1 MPIGGVV
8 WGAKQGESQRL
19 SPQAQEL
26 LALSSGWSL
35 ALRTTQIREE
45 ARALSEQLAEAN
57 RRLQTAQDEI
67 FRSKTMITVGEM
79 AAGAAHEMNN
89 PLAVISGRSQLLA
102 AQLTD
107 PKQKAAAKLI
117 HEQSQRLSDII
128 TELMNF
134 AKPTPP
140 KLSIIEPAELINKA
154 LHEAKVTSDPVDRNI
169 EVTFGDVPLVNVDT
183 EQVTAALTEV
193 IGNAIQASDEKA
205 GQIDIHAAF
214 DPCSNRVAIVV
225 QDNGSG
231 MDDPTIKRAFD
242 PFFSAKPAGRRRGM
256 GLAKALRWVEASGGS
271 IRLESRLG
279 QGTRTLIL
287 LPAVKS
293 EPTETSVQ
301 QRKHA

>member
-1 MPIGGVV
+1 
-8 WGAKQGESQRL
+8 
-19 SPQAQEL
+19 
-26 LALSSGWSL
+26 
-35 ALRTTQIREE
+35 
-45 ARALSEQLAEAN
+45 
-57 RRLQTAQDEI
+57 
-67 FRSKTMITVGEM
+67 
-79 AAGAAHEMNN
+79 
-89 PLAVISGRSQLLA
+89 
-102 AQLTD
+102 
-107 PKQKAAAKLI
+107 
-117 HEQSQRLSDII
+117 
-128 TELMNF
+128 MNF

-154 LHEAKVTSDPVDRNI
+154 LHEAKVTSDPADRNI

-293 EPTETSVQ
+293 EPAETSVQ